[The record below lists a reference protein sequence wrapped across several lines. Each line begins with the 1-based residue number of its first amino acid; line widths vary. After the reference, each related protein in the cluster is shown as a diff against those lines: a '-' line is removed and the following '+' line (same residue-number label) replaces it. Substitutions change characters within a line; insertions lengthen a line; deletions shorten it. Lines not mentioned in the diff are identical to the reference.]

1 VKAVS
6 RERLAGAIP
15 DMVIR
20 IRDLFQGDAM
30 TQGKGPTAKI
40 WRDGVLVDWA
50 DATIHV
56 LSHAVHYGSSIF
68 EGVRCYSTPSGGAV
82 FRLRDHMR
90 RLHDSA
96 RIYRLGLKHS
106 IDELVQATVD
116 TVAANELTQ
125 CYIRPVVLKT
135 GEQMGIWADKVPV
148 ETFIICYE
156 WDTYLGHAAVEG
168 GADVC
173 VSSWRRAAGSTFP
186 MLAKAGGNYL
196 SSQLSKIEARQDDY
210 LEGIMLDTAG
220 FVAEGSGENLFVIR
234 DGTLFTSPLSSGILN
249 GITRDSVIHI
259 AHDLGYVVKEMVIPR
274 EFLYI
279 ADECFFCGTAA
290 ELTPI
295 RSVDKVPVG
304 NGKPGPMTRRI
315 QQTYMGI
322 AKGQLPD
329 PRGWLTPVPVAE
341 PVAVSR

>member
-1 VKAVS
+1 MQQA
-6 RERLAGAIP
+6 
-15 DMVIR
+15 
-20 IRDLFQGDAM
+20 
-30 TQGKGPTAKI
+30 KGPTAKI

-56 LSHAVHYGSSIF
+56 LGHSVHYGSSLF
-68 EGVRCYSTPSGGAV
+68 EGVRCYSTPEGGAV

-96 RIYRLGLKHS
+96 KIYRVPLRHS

-116 TVAANELTQ
+116 TVAVNELTQ
-125 CYIRPVVLKT
+125 CYIRPIVVRT
-135 GEQMGIWADKVPV
+135 GEQMGIFADNVPV

-156 WDTYLGHAAVEG
+156 WGSYLGHGAMMD

-173 VSSWRRAAGSTFP
+173 VSSWRRAAPNTFP
-186 MLAKAGGNYL
+186 TLAKAGGNYL
-196 SSQLSKIEARQDDY
+196 NAQLSKIEARQDDY
-210 LEGIMLDTAG
+210 LEGIMLDSAG

-234 DGTLFTSPLSSGILN
+234 DGTLFTSPLSSGILS
-249 GITRDSVIHI
+249 GITRDSVIRI
-259 AHDLGYVVKEMVIPR
+259 AQDFGYPVREMVIPR

-290 ELTPI
+290 ELTPV

-304 NGKPGPMTRRI
+304 TGKPGPMTRKI
-315 QQTYMGI
+315 QETYMGI
-322 AKGQLPD
+322 VSGKLPD
-329 PRGWLTPVPVAE
+329 RYGWLTPVPVPAS
-341 PVAVSR
+341 AASSK